1 MPNLSD
7 VNFTKHVPTVIYFDM
22 SVTSEVREKVR
33 RRRVTRQTQR
43 CEGSKR
49 MYKNA
54 VERGIGLLSS
64 ECTWGTNHFLGQLQ
78 SFCDKGGSAMNLR
91 MFNTL
96 LAPLCPICPYFHH
109 VYCISRIYR
118 PRSAYARLSAKND
131 VRNIACQIQRRT
143 SIHRKF
149 KYTCLETFF
158 LLVTSSVRGRN
169 LCASALYQIF
179 SIRCYLCQ
187 YALCAVDGV
196 NLRRSYDCDCTG
208 LINKQE

>member
-7 VNFTKHVPTVIYFDM
+7 VNFTKHVPIVIYFDM

-33 RRRVTRQTQR
+33 RRRVTRRTQR

-49 MYKNA
+49 MYKDA

-158 LLVTSSVRGRN
+158 FYSLLLCTREKFVRQRIVPN
-169 LCASALYQIF
+169 IF
-179 SIRCYLCQ
+179 NTMLFMPI
-187 YALCAVDGV
+187 CAV
-196 NLRRSYDCDCTG
+196 RRRWCESPAFV
-208 LINKQE
+208 

>member
-7 VNFTKHVPTVIYFDM
+7 VNFTKHVPIVIYFDM

-33 RRRVTRQTQR
+33 RRRVTRWTQR

-49 MYKNA
+49 IYKNA

-96 LAPLCPICPYFHH
+96 LAPLCPIFFFVHISTMYI
-109 VYCISRIYR
+109 VYRAFIDRVV
-118 PRSAYARLSAKND
+118 PMLGF
-131 VRNIACQIQRRT
+131 QRRT
-143 SIHRKF
+143 M
-149 KYTCLETFF
+149 
-158 LLVTSSVRGRN
+158 
-169 LCASALYQIF
+169 CAI
-179 SIRCYLCQ
+179 
-187 YALCAVDGV
+187 
-196 NLRRSYDCDCTG
+196 
-208 LINKQE
+208 